1 MKTYRKLILLVT
13 IPFVWYGAFSVFFI
27 YSGAQ
32 NILGDPELQS
42 SKFIKAFI
50 ETEPLPRMASYPS
63 IVWIGVALIS
73 LLHALVYL
81 MIRSALK
88 GNWLMQGLQYGLIL
102 WMVMIPWF
110 EFYLP
115 YNVMNEPMNLVLFEG
130 LLWLGV
136 LLTVGIY
143 CSLVTSYQR
152 KKPQHSA
159 TAS

>member
-1 MKTYRKLILLVT
+1 MQAYRKLILIVT
-13 IPFVWYGAFSVFFI
+13 IRFIWYGAFSLFFI

-32 NILGDPELQS
+32 NILGNPELQS
-42 SKFIKAFI
+42 GKFIKAFI
-50 ETEPLPRMASYPS
+50 ETEPLPRMASYPF
-63 IVWIGVALIS
+63 IVWIGVAIIS
-73 LLHALVYL
+73 ILHALVYL
-81 MIRSALK
+81 MVRSTLK
-88 GNWLMQGLQYGLIL
+88 GNWLIQGLQYGLIL

-136 LLTVGIY
+136 LLAVGIY
-143 CSLVTSYQR
+143 CSLVVSCQI